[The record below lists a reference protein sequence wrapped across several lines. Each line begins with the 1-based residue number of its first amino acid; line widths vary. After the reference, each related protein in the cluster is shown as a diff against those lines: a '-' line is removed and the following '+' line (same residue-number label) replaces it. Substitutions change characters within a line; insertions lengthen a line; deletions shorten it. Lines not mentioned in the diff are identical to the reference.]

1 MQKEGNIYMGFLWDK
16 LKTFVQEIES
26 LTIIFILL
34 FVVGFAANGLYAQKF
49 DLTAL
54 TTFYGAVATRAV
66 VKHGIDSA
74 LNSSKGEMPNQKE

>member
-1 MQKEGNIYMGFLWDK
+1 MNFLWDK
-16 LKTFVQEIES
+16 LKEFVQEIES

-34 FVVGFAANGLYAQKF
+34 FIAGFTANGLYNQKF

-54 TTFYGAVATRAV
+54 TAFYGAVATRAV

-74 LNSSKGEMPNQKE
+74 LNSDKGEMPAEKMNKNE